1 MKKIPDSFVPD
12 RKSKEYP
19 TEIGSQKF
27 SSDDIAL
34 FKLESA
40 QKVKKYYTQKFNELS
55 SQYEL
60 LLSEISI
67 NEMIFNSKINFEP
80 IVGETYYLYKSD
92 TKNYLSIIS
101 PDEWNKQ
108 SSFIGKFQLLS
119 DGRWQQL

>member
-27 SSDDIAL
+27 SPDDIAL